1 MPTSALTAGLYQ
13 QVPGLERGKD
23 SAFYRQARAGYEN
36 GFGPTKLAALADRT
50 LPDVGYYSDTD
61 TTPERLEALSR
72 GGYVP
77 NITMAWGKDYPG
89 IISHM
94 VTNAYY
100 RANGWAC
107 IIDSNDPGRYHWIP
121 ATECDARRSYGG
133 FRWTW
138 AWAKSTLTASPTVL
152 VLCAVGTLG
161 LLFLA
166 FTFLAGCSF
175 AYMRLSP

>member
-1 MPTSALTAGLYQ
+1 MYHAD
-13 QVPGLERGKD
+13 PGGVRERV
-23 SAFYRQARAGYEN
+23 RPN
-36 GFGPTKLAALADRT
+36 KLAALADGT

-121 ATECDARRSYGG
+121 ATECGRASLPRGFSLDVGLGEIDAHSPVRPCSCSLRPARSDCSSS
-133 FRWTW
+133 RSPSWLDVR
-138 AWAKSTLTASPTVL
+138 SLT
-152 VLCAVGTLG
+152 
-161 LLFLA
+161 
-166 FTFLAGCSF
+166 
-175 AYMRLSP
+175 